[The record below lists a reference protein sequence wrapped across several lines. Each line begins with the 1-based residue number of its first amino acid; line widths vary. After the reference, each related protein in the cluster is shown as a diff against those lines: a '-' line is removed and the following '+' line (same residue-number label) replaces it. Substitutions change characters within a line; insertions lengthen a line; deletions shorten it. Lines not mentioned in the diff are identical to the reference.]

1 MMSADD
7 PPPAAEAAK
16 AAEVRNIR
24 VRYAENQEIWMIT
37 AMKEEGRPARAVP
50 ARSRLRDEEREAKA
64 AAIR

>member
-1 MMSADD
+1 MSADD

-16 AAEVRNIR
+16 DAEVRNIR

-50 ARSRLRDEEREAKA
+50 V
-64 AAIR
+64 